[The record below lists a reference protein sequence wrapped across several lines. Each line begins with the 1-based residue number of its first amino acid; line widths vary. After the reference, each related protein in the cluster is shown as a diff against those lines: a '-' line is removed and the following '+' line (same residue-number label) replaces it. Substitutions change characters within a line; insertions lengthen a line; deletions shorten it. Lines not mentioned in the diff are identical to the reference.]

1 MPGELCQHC
10 SGNAGL
16 SMHTIYKA
24 ATAHTLWPDKYN
36 SWHLRALQSL
46 FLHERRLPG
55 LQSGAQPSSCPGSTG
70 RAG

>member
-46 FLHERRLPG
+46 CLHIVPRYYPNLRLD
-55 LQSGAQPSSCPGSTG
+55 SA
-70 RAG
+70 